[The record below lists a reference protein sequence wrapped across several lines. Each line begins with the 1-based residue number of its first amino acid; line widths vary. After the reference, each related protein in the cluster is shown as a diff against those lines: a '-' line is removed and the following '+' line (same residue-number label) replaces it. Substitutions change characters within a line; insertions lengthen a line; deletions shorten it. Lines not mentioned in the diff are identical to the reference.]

1 MRGKTVNTAENPF
14 FAFRL
19 YSGWLLRPKGFGA
32 KLREVFGGTNLDGS
46 YFARATNN
54 RVLG

>member
-46 YFARATNN
+46 YFARGAK
-54 RVLG
+54 